1 MKNSK
6 AMVSYYFFS
15 THFVY
20 FCHLKGHFYHL
31 CKFCD
36 FLDYSSAKVRKKEGS
51 GYFVKEL

>member
-6 AMVSYYFFS
+6 AMVSYCFFRPIS
-15 THFVY
+15 SIFATSRGIFTIYENFVI
-20 FCHLKGHFYHL
+20 
-31 CKFCD
+31 